1 MFSIPNRFIDI
12 FRIITLF
19 VPIALIDMEEKSY
32 LGNMSYFCT
41 NCFNRIISLIWG
53 RESLIFHVFYRCG
66 RGRVGRIK
74 NYHPR
79 QYVTVITKHDTLC
92 LNQNS
97 IVKESVGYGI
107 NLKWSL
113 LVNAKYVQINCQN
126 LAYLSLLTNAM
137 LCHNLCYYPI
147 TFLYSAGL
155 SLLGNW
161 LN

>member
-1 MFSIPNRFIDI
+1 MMSVWSGNVKYRY
-12 FRIITLF
+12 LF
-19 VPIALIDMEEKSY
+19 ALLLLCLLVTPDVSQ
-32 LGNMSYFCT
+32 
-41 NCFNRIISLIWG
+41 NC
-53 RESLIFHVFYRCG
+53 LIFHVFYRCG

-92 LNQNS
+92 LNRNS

-113 LVNAKYVQINCQN
+113 LVNAKYVQINCEN
-126 LAYLSLLTNAM
+126 LAYLSLLRNAM

>member
-1 MFSIPNRFIDI
+1 MWKRSLIWGNRSFI
-12 FRIITLF
+12 F
-19 VPIALIDMEEKSY
+19 VPIALIESWVLFGEGKSY
-32 LGNMSYFCT
+32 FSC
-41 NCFNRIISLIWG
+41 
-53 RESLIFHVFYRCG
+53 FYRCG

-79 QYVTVITKHDTLC
+79 QYVIVITKHDTLC
-92 LNQNS
+92 LNRNS

-137 LCHNLCYYPI
+137 LCHDLCYYPI
-147 TFLYSAGL
+147 TFLYGAGL
-155 SLLGNW
+155 SLLRNW

>member
-1 MFSIPNRFIDI
+1 MWKRSLIWGNRSFI
-12 FRIITLF
+12 F
-19 VPIALIDMEEKSY
+19 VPIALIESWVLFGEGKSY
-32 LGNMSYFCT
+32 FSC
-41 NCFNRIISLIWG
+41 
-53 RESLIFHVFYRCG
+53 FYRCG

-137 LCHNLCYYPI
+137 LCHDLCYYPI